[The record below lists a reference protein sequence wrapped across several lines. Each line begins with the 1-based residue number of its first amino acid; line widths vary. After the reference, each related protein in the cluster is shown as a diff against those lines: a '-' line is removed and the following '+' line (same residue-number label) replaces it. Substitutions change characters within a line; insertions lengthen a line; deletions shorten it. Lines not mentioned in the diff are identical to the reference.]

1 MKPFDDLMLRR
12 ERICG
17 WIWLPIHVIL
27 LPLLLVPVLYLLIGP
42 DNLSDASANVIYY
55 LFTFVFVLIAFW
67 NYLRE
72 SFDRFVGNLR
82 RAILVMALAYV
93 LQIALTLV
101 LQGLMDVFG
110 ELATPNNDA
119 IGELANLEYKK
130 TFAVAVLMAPI
141 AEEVLFR
148 GVLFGTF
155 ARKRRW
161 LGWVVSIAVF
171 CVYHVWQFAIVEQ
184 DWRVLL
190 SALEYIPLT
199 AAITFCYD
207 RTETIWTP
215 IFFHIFTNSL
225 ALAYMVS
232 GAS

>member
-1 MKPFDDLMLRR
+1 MKRFDDLMLRR

-17 WIWLPIHVIL
+17 WIWLPIHVIV
-27 LPLLLVPVLYLLIGP
+27 LPLFLVPVLYLLLGP
-42 DNLSDASANVIYY
+42 DRITDAGANVIYY
-55 LFTFVFVLIAFW
+55 MITFVFVLIAFW

-82 RAILVMALAYV
+82 RALLVMVAAYAI
-93 LQIALTLV
+93 QLV
-101 LQGLMDVFG
+101 LSLGLQALMGVFG
-110 ELATPNNDA
+110 ELETPNNDA
-119 IGELANLEYKK
+119 IGELANLEYNKM
-130 TFAVAVLMAPI
+130 FAVAVLMAPI
-141 AEEVLFR
+141 TEEVLFR
-148 GVLFGTF
+148 GVLFGSL
-155 ARKRRW
+155 ARRHRW

-171 CVYHVWQFAIVEQ
+171 CLYHVWQFAIVEQ
-184 DWRVLL
+184 DWKVLID
-190 SALEYIPLT
+190 AVEYIPLT

-232 GAS
+232 GG

>member
-1 MKPFDDLMLRR
+1 MKSFDDLMLRR

-17 WIWLPIHVIL
+17 WIWLPIHMIV
-27 LPLLLVPVLYLLIGP
+27 LPLFLVPVLYLLIGQ
-42 DNLSDASANVIYY
+42 DKLTDASANVIYY
-55 LFTFVFVLIAFW
+55 LITFVFVLIAFW
-67 NYLRE
+67 NFLRE

-82 RAILVMALAYV
+82 RAILVMALAYG
-93 LQIALTLV
+93 LQLVLTLV

-110 ELATPNNDA
+110 QLPTPNNDA
-119 IGELANLEYKK
+119 IDALADIEYNK

-148 GVLFGTF
+148 GVLFGTL
-155 ARKRRW
+155 ARRRRW

-171 CVYHVWQFAIVEQ
+171 CVYHVWQFAVLEQ
-184 DWRVLL
+184 DWKVLL
-190 SALEYIPLT
+190 SALEYIPLS
-199 AAITFCYD
+199 AAITYCYD

-225 ALAYMVS
+225 ALAYMTS
-232 GAS
+232 GG